1 MIPGSIYITLG
12 KFLYDA
18 VSNTSKDV
26 EKGDITELKKE
37 EALQEISMR
46 MAERQAKVAQE
57 LAIADRIKDAEEVSI
72 EEYYDNSLEGS
83 AGIGVS
89 ETGVNIGANGKTGA
103 VSKRIYRFSNFN
115 KETLVVMQDK
125 S

>member
-1 MIPGSIYITLG
+1 MMPGSIYITLG

-26 EKGDITELKKE
+26 ASGDITELKKE

-72 EEYYDNSLEGS
+72 EEYYDNSLEGR
-83 AGIGVS
+83 AGIGLS
-89 ETGVNIGANGKTGA
+89 ESGVNIGANGKTGA
-103 VSKRIYRFSNFN
+103 VSKRIYRFRNLN
-115 KETLVVMQDK
+115 KETLITTQD
-125 S
+125 

>member
-1 MIPGSIYITLG
+1 
-12 KFLYDA
+12 
-18 VSNTSKDV
+18 
-26 EKGDITELKKE
+26 
-37 EALQEISMR
+37 

-57 LAIADRIKDAEEVSI
+57 LAIADRIKDAEEVTI

-89 ETGVNIGANGKTGA
+89 ETGVRVGANGKTGV
-103 VSKRIYRFSNFN
+103 VSKRIYRFSNLN
-115 KETLVVMQDK
+115 KETLTVTQDK